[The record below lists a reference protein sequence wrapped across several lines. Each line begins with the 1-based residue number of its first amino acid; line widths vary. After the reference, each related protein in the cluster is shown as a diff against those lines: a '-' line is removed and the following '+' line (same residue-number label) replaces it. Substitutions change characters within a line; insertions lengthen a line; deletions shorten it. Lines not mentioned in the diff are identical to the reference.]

1 MIVAKNKSCIAPFI
15 LKMRKTL
22 LTLVFVISN
31 GCVANVLSSRDVENH
46 YNSIVGTKI
55 EPAMYTSKYGWNKI
69 NEGTESYEVEMIK
82 KEAKYS
88 FLEKSSDIDGVNWT
102 NLAWN
107 DNGSWFDNENS
118 DHYSIFLVIA
128 SKEARNSIVGS
139 ENVIFKSYSLGI
151 STNRDEWTYDFSFD
165 KLVEKINLTPETSLM
180 QLFTKKIFSLIFV
193 SKTPLLSTL

>member
-1 MIVAKNKSCIAPFI
+1 MDIGLQGNDFWLNLCYCECMIVAKNKSCIAPFI

-82 KEAKYS
+82 KSGCSYAIKIAKVSNIVLSWRYTS
-88 FLEKSSDIDGVNWT
+88 ARETCDGN
-102 NLAWN
+102 
-107 DNGSWFDNENS
+107 
-118 DHYSIFLVIA
+118 YIQRI
-128 SKEARNSIVGS
+128 
-139 ENVIFKSYSLGI
+139 
-151 STNRDEWTYDFSFD
+151 
-165 KLVEKINLTPETSLM
+165 
-180 QLFTKKIFSLIFV
+180 
-193 SKTPLLSTL
+193 